1 MHQTNQ
7 LNYAPLGL
15 DPVTRSLLWDDVVA
29 ALEQYAVD
37 VRTLPVAP
45 RCSPSGVR
53 SALAELSPDTPLA
66 PQQAVRLVIDLL
78 RAQQV
83 HAAHPGYFGL
93 FVPAPSAIG
102 VISDALVAGFN
113 PQLASWSHSPFGVEA
128 ELWVVRAVSSR
139 LGFAGGATEGTITTG
154 GSEANLTALLV
165 GLHQFHPRVLV
176 EGLRGL
182 SHWPSIYVSAE
193 SHHSWRKAARI
204 AGLGDQACRIVPCDE
219 DFRMDASALRRM
231 LLEDRKHGLRPFMVV
246 ATVGTTACGAID
258 PLRELRDIA
267 ASEDLWL
274 HADAAW
280 GGAAALSMRHRH
292 LVAGLSDADS
302 VTLDAHKW
310 LSVPMG
316 AGLYLSRHPGL
327 LRAVFSTNPRYL
339 PASPANEAVTEPYQE
354 SIQWSRRFSGLK
366 ILLLLLTSGWAG
378 VSDAIDSCFALGTQ
392 LGFAL
397 KEHGWTVVNRTPL
410 PIVCFRDEAARAA
423 TPGHHAAIVANVN
436 RRGKSWVSTAH
447 LGEVGEVIRACVSNY
462 RTTDRDIDV
471 LMEEL
476 DECSRLTR
484 P

>member
-165 GLHQFHPRVLV
+165 GLHQFHTYRPNRTTV
-176 EGLRGL
+176 G
-182 SHWPSIYVSAE
+182 
-193 SHHSWRKAARI
+193 ARQR
-204 AGLGDQACRIVPCDE
+204 ASR
-219 DFRMDASALRRM
+219 ASAITPV
-231 LLEDRKHGLRPFMVV
+231 E
-246 ATVGTTACGAID
+246 
-258 PLRELRDIA
+258 
-267 ASEDLWL
+267 SS
-274 HADAAW
+274 HA
-280 GGAAALSMRHRH
+280 M
-292 LVAGLSDADS
+292 
-302 VTLDAHKW
+302 K
-310 LSVPMG
+310 
-316 AGLYLSRHPGL
+316 
-327 LRAVFSTNPRYL
+327 
-339 PASPANEAVTEPYQE
+339 
-354 SIQWSRRFSGLK
+354 
-366 ILLLLLTSGWAG
+366 TSGWTPARFVACCSKIANT
-378 VSDAIDSCFALGTQ
+378 VSAL
-392 LGFAL
+392 
-397 KEHGWTVVNRTPL
+397 
-410 PIVCFRDEAARAA
+410 
-423 TPGHHAAIVANVN
+423 
-436 RRGKSWVSTAH
+436 SWS
-447 LGEVGEVIRACVSNY
+447 
-462 RTTDRDIDV
+462 
-471 LMEEL
+471 
-476 DECSRLTR
+476 
-484 P
+484 